1 MARTGKIARLP
12 LAVREELNARLR
24 DNENGQTLLAW
35 LNALPICQERIS
47 DPKSGWNGQPINDAN
62 LSMWRSGGF
71 EDWLKDEDRI
81 HKIEKLSELS
91 LRVVKAAGG
100 NLSEGL
106 MAIAAGKLQEAL
118 EAGCEVEFDEATG
131 KETISGVS
139 VDKLTTAL
147 AKIRGMELEAQKLEV
162 KKVEVEQKGESIA
175 LEKAKF
181 QRTTAELFI
190 EWCENE
196 KAKSIALGDATKD
209 NKVAQLI
216 QLWFGEMPENIGPAQ
231 LRQPVPKEA
240 A

>member
-24 DNENGQTLLAW
+24 DNENGQTLLLW
-35 LNALPICQERIS
+35 LNGLAIS
-47 DPKSGWNGQPINDAN
+47 QKRCETEWNGEPISDAN
-62 LSMWRSGGF
+62 LSLWRSGGF
-71 EDWLKDEDRI
+71 AEWLRDEERI
-81 HKIEKLSELS
+81 HSIEKLSELS

-118 EAGCEVEFDEATG
+118 EAGTEVSFDEATG

-147 AKIRGMELEAQKLEV
+147 AKIRSMELEAQKLEV
-162 KKVEVEQKGESIA
+162 KKVEVSQKGESLA

-181 QRTTAELFI
+181 QRSTAELFI
-190 EWCENE
+190 DYVADER
-196 KAKSIALGDATKD
+196 AKEIALGAGTKD
-209 NKVAQLI
+209 TKVAQLI
-216 QLWFGEMPENIGPAQ
+216 QLWFGEMPENIGPAEF
-231 LRQPVPKEA
+231 RKPKVGAEVKP
-240 A
+240 